1 MGSFAPD
8 ERHVL
13 LFFMYVHGG
22 ARSGPAGCSMICLP
36 GVSCVSLNLM
46 SDASIAVIDMFDVPG
61 VRSLKRLYLHLS
73 TSRNGERGAK

>member
-13 LFFMYVHGG
+13 VFFHVHGG
-22 ARSGPAGCSMICLP
+22 ARSGPCRLQYHLP
-36 GVSCVSLNLM
+36 VRCVMCEFKLM

-61 VRSLKRLYLHLS
+61 LRSLKRRLFVWLALI
-73 TSRNGERGAK
+73 RNGIYRL